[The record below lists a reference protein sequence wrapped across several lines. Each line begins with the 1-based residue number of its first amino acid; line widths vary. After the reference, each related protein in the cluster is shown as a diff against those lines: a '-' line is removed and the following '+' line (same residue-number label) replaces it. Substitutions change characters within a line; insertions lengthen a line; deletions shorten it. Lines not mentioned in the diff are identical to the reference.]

1 MAAVIDEWGAFEGIA
16 TVEDVAEALVGD
28 LRDEFDTAGRNHTIR
43 RTDERTHEADGSVQ
57 LRDVNDALGTDLSGD
72 GYETL
77 GGFVLD
83 RIGRSPEVGDAAETD
98 AFAFEVTA
106 VDGARI
112 STVRVTRSD
121 DGGDAEGEPS
131 ADGGG
136 SADGDAA

>member
-28 LRDEFDTAGRNHTIR
+28 LRDEFDVAERRNTIR
-43 RTDERTHEADGSVQ
+43 RTGDRTHEADGSVA
-57 LRDVNDALGTDLSGD
+57 LVDVNDALGTDLSGE

-83 RIGRSPEVGDAAETD
+83 RIGRSPEVGDVAET
-98 AFAFEVTA
+98 AAYAFEVTA

-112 STVRVTRSD
+112 STVRVTRR
-121 DGGDAEGEPS
+121 DGAPES
-131 ADGGG
+131 GGG
-136 SADGDAA
+136 SDTDAGSPGDAA